1 MHKRIDA
8 ALHVEH
14 RVSRYGIHYS
24 GCATGGRNLAG
35 VEYTEGEGVV
45 GLIARAITHGN
56 AGRHTYLSR
65 SFRAD
70 VALYG
75 KRRYAGGEFILIQ
88 AHSFE
93 QLVRNALLLM
103 IPHHAL
109 GEPTY
114 GGGALSGKPISDIIA
129 GEESGGGAVIDFG
142 LMVFHPCEFGGRK
155 IAGEIQQMLQAPF
168 VAEFISSLLAIA
180 NGTRVAPN
188 NRFAKRFALHIQAH
202 EAVHLITD
210 TDSFDRCRSFRMTRE
225 QLTSGKLQIIVP
237 HLGRLLRKTRF
248 RR

>member
-24 GCATGGRNLAG
+24 GCTTGSRHLAG
-35 VEYTEGEGVV
+35 VENTEREGVV
-45 GLIARAITHGN
+45 GLIARAITHRN

-70 VALYG
+70 IALYG
-75 KRRYAGGEFILIQ
+75 KRGYAGSEFAFIQ
-88 AHSFE
+88 PHGFKK
-93 QLVRNALLLM
+93 LVRNALLFM

-129 GEESGGGAVIDFG
+129 GEESGGGAVIYFG

-168 VAEFISSLLAIA
+168 VAEFISSLLTVA
-180 NGTRVAPN
+180 NGTRVTPN
-188 NRFAKRFALHIQAH
+188 NRFAQRFALHIQAH

-210 TDSFDRCRSFRMTRE
+210 TDSLDRCCCLRMTRE
-225 QLTSGKLQIIVP
+225 KLTSGKLQIVVP
-237 HLGRLLRKTRF
+237 HLGRLLRKTRL